1 MPISN
6 KCTIT
11 VKQNGKQYNG
21 QMINISAGGF
31 AFSVRDNFFSSA
43 IGSDITLSIP
53 DLPVENARQL
63 EVISSEAQTMRTSLS
78 SAAVCQRIIQ
88 RSNSMYKT
96 ITRVSKSH
104 MS

>member
-1 MPISN
+1 MRGQSSDMYKITVTTNPKVVNRRKYPRMPISN

-53 DLPVENARQL
+53 DLPVECPPVRRSYHPKHRQ
-63 EVISSEAQTMRTSLS
+63 
-78 SAAVCQRIIQ
+78 
-88 RSNSMYKT
+88 
-96 ITRVSKSH
+96 
-104 MS
+104 